1 MTVTS
6 LYWFAA
12 KQQTSTGRRHKSSSV
27 SSSSKFSVEE
37 SELTRGFYNPLEVAE
52 NLQKANN
59 PPKT

>member
-27 SSSSKFSVEE
+27 YSKFSVEE